1 MKPTR
6 LATLACLLAAAANV
20 NAEAPSGTE
29 PGAQSATPDD
39 IRADAPAGAA
49 GIPQITNPQ
58 ISLILDGV
66 AYADDLR
73 GAGNS
78 WLDEA
83 DGILHAHHGDEHA
96 HEHGA
101 IEEGLNLRG
110 AELVL
115 SATVDTLFDAYANL
129 AFDLDGVELEEA
141 HFTTRALPAGWQ
153 LKGGK
158 FFSGIG
164 YANSRHPHSWEFVD
178 QNLAYLS
185 LLGVHG
191 LNDTG
196 LQVTWSP
203 ATDTY
208 LQFGAE
214 VLQGHEQEK
223 FGAAVDLDDL
233 AAALNSDPE
242 TLGMPAADRRGPQI
256 YTGFVKIGPDL
267 GTDHALQLGLSY
279 ALHKGHQEAHEEG
292 DPVITDIFYTE
303 GEAKLAGIEAVYKR
317 SATGRQGKGT
327 WNVQAEYL
335 RLETDGTI
343 VFHSTP
349 AEIGGILAGEQDA
362 FYLQAIHG
370 FAPRWQAGLRYDA
383 TGMNSETRE
392 GGVATALE
400 ESSRLSAVLT
410 FRPSEYSF
418 LRLQLADA
426 DIAADG
432 AREQFTQ
439 VMLQYNLS
447 LGAHGAHRF

>member
-1 MKPTR
+1 MNPTR
-6 LATLACLLAAAANV
+6 LFALACLLVAA
-20 NAEAPSGTE
+20 
-29 PGAQSATPDD
+29 PG
-39 IRADAPAGAA
+39 IRAEMLAETPTAMPADVQAGTQASEPAAAA
-49 GIPQITNPQ
+49 GIPAITSPQ

-73 GAGNS
+73 GEGNA
-78 WLDEA
+78 WLAEA
-83 DGILHAHHGDEHA
+83 DGILHAQHGDEHA

-101 IEEGLNLRG
+101 VEEGLNLRG

-185 LLGVHG
+185 LLGAHG

-196 LQVTWSP
+196 LQITWSP
-203 ATDTY
+203 AIDTY

-233 AAALNSDPE
+233 AAALNTDPD
-242 TLGMPAADRRGPQI
+242 TLGMPAVDRRGPQL
-256 YTGFVKIGPDL
+256 YTGFLKVAPDL

-292 DPVITDIFYTE
+292 DPVTDIFYTD
-303 GEAKLAGIEAVYKR
+303 GKAQLAGIEAVYKR
-317 SATGRQGKGT
+317 SATGRQGKGA

-335 RLETDGTI
+335 WLETDGTI
-343 VFHSTP
+343 VFHTTP
-349 AEIGGILAGEQDA
+349 AEIGGAVTGEQDA

-383 TGMNSETRE
+383 TGMSGETRE

-400 ESSRLSAVLT
+400 DSSRLSAVLT

-426 DIAADG
+426 DITTGDG
-432 AREQFTQ
+432 AHERFTQ